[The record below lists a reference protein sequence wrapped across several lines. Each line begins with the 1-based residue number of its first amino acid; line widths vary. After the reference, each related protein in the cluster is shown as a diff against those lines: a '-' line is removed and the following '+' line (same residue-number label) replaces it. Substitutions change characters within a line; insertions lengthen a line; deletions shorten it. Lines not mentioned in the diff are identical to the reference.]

1 MNSFNAQTKLDLY
14 FGSSE
19 TPGLYRTVFHAPRS
33 SKPIV
38 GIRGTTL
45 HTSALPF
52 IWGPAAQSLSL
63 LFVSAVHARIQGND
77 ITMPLLEG
85 GSASPAGALA
95 RLLKKRTTSWLHD
108 LFGADASGRSLL
120 HRIVI
125 LGNARGKQHGPTTA
139 TLREEFLS
147 SGDIRVFIDGENI
160 SCNEPELAKLTVQL
174 MEAYIPRR
182 NPLEGQ
188 SKHPSTDATGWLVT
202 EKTSS

>member
-1 MNSFNAQTKLDLY
+1 MSSIKQQTRLELY

-19 TPGLYRTVFHAPRS
+19 TPGLYRTVFHPPRS

-38 GIRGTTL
+38 GMRGTTL
-45 HTSALPF
+45 HTAALPF

-63 LFVSAVHARIQGND
+63 LFVSAVQARVQGNPV
-77 ITMPLLEG
+77 TMPILEG

-139 TLREEFLS
+139 TLREEYLS
-147 SGDIRVFIDGENI
+147 SSDIRVFIDGEDI
-160 SCNEPELAKLTVQL
+160 SSNEPELARLTAQL
-174 MEAYIPRR
+174 MESYIPRR
-182 NPLEGQ
+182 NPRESAWDEGAPAAAEDRILER
-188 SKHPSTDATGWLVT
+188 S
-202 EKTSS
+202 

>member
-1 MNSFNAQTKLDLY
+1 MNSLYSQTKLDLY
-14 FGSSE
+14 FGASE

-38 GIRGTTL
+38 GMRGTTL

-77 ITMPLLEG
+77 VTMPILEG
-85 GSASPAGALA
+85 SSASPAGALA

-108 LFGADASGRSLL
+108 LFGADVSGRSLL

-125 LGNARGKQHGPTTA
+125 LGNARGKQHGPVTA

-147 SGDIRVFIDGENI
+147 SGDIRIFIDGEDI
-160 SCNEPELAKLTVQL
+160 SCNERELARLTTQL
-174 MEAYIPRR
+174 RESYIPRR
-182 NPLEGQ
+182 NPLGGQ
-188 SKHPSTDATGWLVT
+188 SKHHTSDGPVWLVT
-202 EKTSS
+202 EETSS

>member
-1 MNSFNAQTKLDLY
+1 MNSLYSQTKLDLY

-63 LFVSAVHARIQGND
+63 LFVSAVHARVKGSD
-77 ITMPLLEG
+77 VTMPLLEG

-108 LFGADASGRSLL
+108 LFGTDASGRSLL

-139 TLREEFLS
+139 TLRDDFLS
-147 SGDIRVFIDGENI
+147 SGDIRVFIDGEDI
-160 SCNEPELAKLTVQL
+160 SCNEPKLAKLTAQL
-174 MEAYIPRR
+174 MESYVPRR

-188 SKHPSTDATGWLVT
+188 SKHHSSDRPIWLVY
-202 EKTSS
+202 EESSS

>member
-1 MNSFNAQTKLDLY
+1 MSSFNAQTKLDLY

-33 SKPIV
+33 SNPIV
-38 GIRGTTL
+38 GMRGTTL
-45 HTSALPF
+45 HTAALPF

-63 LFVSAVHARIQGND
+63 LFVSAVRARVQGNGV
-77 ITMPLLEG
+77 TMPLLEG

-139 TLREEFLS
+139 TLREDYLS
-147 SGDIRVFIDGENI
+147 SGDIRVFVDGEDI
-160 SCNEPELAKLTVQL
+160 SSNEPELAKLTIQL
-174 MEAYIPRR
+174 LEAYIPRK
-182 NPLEGQ
+182 NPLERQ
-188 SKHPSTDATGWLVT
+188 SKHSSNEATAWSAP
-202 EKTSS
+202 ERTSS

>member
-1 MNSFNAQTKLDLY
+1 M
-14 FGSSE
+14 
-19 TPGLYRTVFHAPRS
+19 
-33 SKPIV
+33 
-38 GIRGTTL
+38 RGTTL

-52 IWGPAAQSLSL
+52 IWGPAAQSMSL
-63 LFVSAVHARIQGND
+63 LFVSAVRARVKGSD
-77 ITMPLLEG
+77 ISMPLLEG

-108 LFGADASGRSLL
+108 LFGTDASGRSLL

-147 SGDIRVFIDGENI
+147 SGDIRVFIDGEDI
-160 SCNEPELAKLTVQL
+160 SYDEPKLAKLTEQL
-174 MEAYIPRR
+174 MESYVPGR

-188 SKHPSTDATGWLVT
+188 SKCARSDAVV
-202 EKTSS
+202 

>member
-1 MNSFNAQTKLDLY
+1 MSSINQQTKLELY

-19 TPGLYRTVFHAPRS
+19 TPGLYRTVFHTPRS

-38 GIRGTTL
+38 GMRGTTL
-45 HTSALPF
+45 HTAALPF

-63 LFVSAVHARIQGND
+63 LFVSAVQARVQGNPV
-77 ITMPLLEG
+77 TMPLLEG

-108 LFGADASGRSLL
+108 LFGTDASGRSLL

-139 TLREEFLS
+139 TLREEYLS
-147 SGDIRVFIDGENI
+147 SSDIRVFIDGEDI
-160 SCNEPELAKLTVQL
+160 SSNEPELDRLTAQL
-174 MEAYIPRR
+174 MESYIPRR
-182 NPLEGQ
+182 NPRESVCDDESLTPESDRPLGHSQ
-188 SKHPSTDATGWLVT
+188 
-202 EKTSS
+202 

>member
-1 MNSFNAQTKLDLY
+1 MSSFNVQTKLDLY

-38 GIRGTTL
+38 GMRGTTL
-45 HTSALPF
+45 HTAALPF

-63 LFVSAVHARIQGND
+63 LFVSAVRARVQGNEN
-77 ITMPLLEG
+77 TMPLLEG
-85 GSASPAGALA
+85 GSTSPAGALA

-139 TLREEFLS
+139 TLREDYLS
-147 SGDIRVFIDGENI
+147 SGDIRVFVDGEDI
-160 SCNEPELAKLTVQL
+160 SSNEPELAKLTIQL
-174 MEAYIPRR
+174 LEAYIPRK

-188 SKHPSTDATGWLVT
+188 SKHSSNEATAWSAP
-202 EKTSS
+202 ERTSS

>member
-1 MNSFNAQTKLDLY
+1 MSSINQQTKLELY

-38 GIRGTTL
+38 GMRGTTL
-45 HTSALPF
+45 HTTALPF

-63 LFVSAVHARIQGND
+63 LFVSAVQARVQGNP

-108 LFGADASGRSLL
+108 LFGTDASGRSLL

-139 TLREEFLS
+139 TLREEYLS
-147 SGDIRVFIDGENI
+147 SSDLRVFIDGEDI
-160 SCNEPELAKLTVQL
+160 SSNEPELARLRAQL
-174 MEAYIPRR
+174 MDSYIPRR
-182 NPLEGQ
+182 NPLEGETKQ
-188 SKHPSTDATGWLVT
+188 ILSNVGVWAVS